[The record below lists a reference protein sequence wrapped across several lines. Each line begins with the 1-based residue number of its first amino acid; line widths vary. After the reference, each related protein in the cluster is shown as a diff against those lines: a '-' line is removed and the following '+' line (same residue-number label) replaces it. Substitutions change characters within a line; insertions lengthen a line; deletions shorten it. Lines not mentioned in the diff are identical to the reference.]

1 MIIHIHG
8 GDYLMHK
15 EKPLWMTQLLKI
27 VLSGKNPVIVLS
39 PLEKEVLQ
47 QYVNCKSIHVLPN
60 CVALNK
66 ANEFD
71 RIYSDNELL
80 MLLFLGRISVE
91 KGIDYI
97 YLAMKSLKGK
107 GIKFKFFM
115 AGKGPA
121 EELYKQ
127 RFNDLLGTDFEFKG
141 VVSGDQ
147 KTHLLKKCNVFL
159 LPSFFEGLPIALLE
173 SMSFGLVPIVTN
185 VGSIINVVNDGI
197 NGMIV
202 NSHSS
207 EDIAFAV
214 EKLSKE
220 KEYLKELSINARQYI
235 FSNFKPEAYISRLN
249 EIYNY
254 E

>member
-1 MIIHIHG
+1 
-8 GDYLMHK
+8 
-15 EKPLWMTQLLKI
+15 
-27 VLSGKNPVIVLS
+27 
-39 PLEKEVLQ
+39 
-47 QYVNCKSIHVLPN
+47 
-60 CVALNK
+60 
-66 ANEFD
+66 
-71 RIYSDNELL
+71 
-80 MLLFLGRISVE
+80 
-91 KGIDYI
+91 
-97 YLAMKSLKGK
+97 
-107 GIKFKFFM
+107 
-115 AGKGPA
+115 
-121 EELYKQ
+121 
-127 RFNDLLGTDFEFKG
+127 
-141 VVSGDQ
+141 
-147 KTHLLKKCNVFL
+147 LKKCNVFL